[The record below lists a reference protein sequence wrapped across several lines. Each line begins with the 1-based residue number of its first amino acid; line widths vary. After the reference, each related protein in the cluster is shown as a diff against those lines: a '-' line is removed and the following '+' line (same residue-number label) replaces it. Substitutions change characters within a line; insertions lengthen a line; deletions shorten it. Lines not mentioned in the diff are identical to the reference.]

1 MIFLEQNLNVF
12 WIIFGHIILYFYNN
26 IQWIGQGR
34 GILLM
39 ESLTEM
45 WLFGEMLFVTSFPPS
60 LMSFVLIKYE
70 DLDKIMPM
78 RFLERQKLQCWHK
91 FPDWG
96 SAKRRSW
103 ICGQSPF
110 ISLESSNYDSGFKRS
125 TSTGE
130 RDNLKHCWGVVIKM
144 IIQEIQT

>member
-1 MIFLEQNLNVF
+1 MDWAL
-12 WIIFGHIILYFYNN
+12 
-26 IQWIGQGR
+26 GQGR

-39 ESLTEM
+39 ESLTET

-60 LMSFVLIKYE
+60 LMSLMLIKYE
-70 DLDKIMPM
+70 DLDKM

-96 SAKRRSW
+96 SAKSRSW

-110 ISLESSNYDSGFKRS
+110 ISLESSNYDSEFKRS
-125 TSTGE
+125 TSRKEGKETTKNTVGGVMIY
-130 RDNLKHCWGVVIKM
+130 KGWVVIDQWPIKRLWN
-144 IIQEIQT
+144 I

>member
-1 MIFLEQNLNVF
+1 MDWAGQ
-12 WIIFGHIILYFYNN
+12 GHIAD
-26 IQWIGQGR
+26 
-34 GILLM
+34 GISYRNM
-39 ESLTEM
+39 I
-45 WLFGEMLFVTSFPPS
+45 EMLFVTSFPPS
-60 LMSFVLIKYE
+60 LMSLMLIKYE
-70 DLDKIMPM
+70 DLDKM

-130 RDNLKHCWGVVIKM
+130 RDNLKHCWGVVIYKGWVVIDQWPIKRLWNM
-144 IIQEIQT
+144 IIQQIQT

>member
-1 MIFLEQNLNVF
+1 M
-12 WIIFGHIILYFYNN
+12 
-26 IQWIGQGR
+26 GR

-39 ESLTEM
+39 ESLTET

-110 ISLESSNYDSGFKRS
+110 ISLESSNYDSEFKRS
-125 TSTGE
+125 TSRKEGKETTKNTVGGVMIY
-130 RDNLKHCWGVVIKM
+130 KGWVVIDQWPIKRLWN
-144 IIQEIQT
+144 I

>member
-1 MIFLEQNLNVF
+1 MDWAL
-12 WIIFGHIILYFYNN
+12 
-26 IQWIGQGR
+26 GQGR

-60 LMSFVLIKYE
+60 LMSLMLIKYE
-70 DLDKIMPM
+70 DLDKM

-110 ISLESSNYDSGFKRS
+110 ISLESSNYDSEFKRS
-125 TSTGE
+125 TSRKEGKETTKNTVGGVMIY
-130 RDNLKHCWGVVIKM
+130 KGWVVIDQWPIKRLWN
-144 IIQEIQT
+144 I